1 MVHVA
6 VTRDAQEIL
15 ELDVCGHAG
24 QAPHGEDLVCAG
36 VSSIMVGMLN
46 AIDQLANET
55 CELSMAEGHIHI
67 RSKEGDARAQLL
79 LAATL
84 ISLQPLEES
93 YSGYIQITVQEV

>member
-36 VSSIMVGMLN
+36 VSSIMS
-46 AIDQLANET
+46 A
-55 CELSMAEGHIHI
+55 C
-67 RSKEGDARAQLL
+67 
-79 LAATL
+79 
-84 ISLQPLEES
+84 
-93 YSGYIQITVQEV
+93 